1 MLSNHFSVNSI
12 AAKSEVE
19 YDDTTVKG
27 VTAKLKYVLDY
38 YELPTSRKVTAE
50 ESEKFIA
57 LRELKQLQVTPARGV
72 SLCFNGNFCSG
83 NNRHNEHIKAL
94 ADADIEADASPCE
107 PCE

>member
-12 AAKSEVE
+12 AAQSEVE

-27 VTAKLKYVLDY
+27 VTAKLKYVLDH

-57 LRELKQLQVTPARGV
+57 LRELKQLQVTPARSV
-72 SLCFNGNFCSG
+72 RLVVFEWQCLS
-83 NNRHNEHIKAL
+83 RKQ
-94 ADADIEADASPCE
+94 PT
-107 PCE
+107 